1 MGKNQFQFHSRAFQN
16 TYAISIGFYVQFFFL
31 ILENYLE
38 MCNDINIRLNLIVL
52 NSILVKQFRN
62 YLASLLLMKLIPN
75 V

>member
-1 MGKNQFQFHSRAFQN
+1 MGKKPIPISFSRIPK
-16 TYAISIGFYVQFFFL
+16 YLRDKYWILCAIFFL

-38 MCNDINIRLNLIVL
+38 MCNDINVRLNLIVL